1 MSYLVE
7 IRWHARGGQGAVTAS
22 KLLAES
28 ALLEDKYVQA
38 FPEYGAERT
47 GAPIQSF
54 TRLSDSPIDI
64 HSQVTKP
71 DIVLVLDETLIGA
84 VDVTAGLKEGGKI
97 IVNTAEDANVIKEE
111 LNANEDQPVYTVN
124 ANKISREEMG
134 KVIPNTPMIGALI
147 KATSVVNVDKVID
160 TIEEEFG
167 KKFTPAVLEGNIEAV
182 KRAYDEVK
190 STAD

>member
-1 MSYLVE
+1 MSELVE

-54 TRLSDSPIDI
+54 TRLSDRPIDI

-97 IVNTAEDANVIKEE
+97 IVNTAEDAQVVKEE
-111 LNANEDQPVYTVN
+111 LEAKEDQPVYTVN

-160 TIEEEFG
+160 MIEEEFG
-167 KKFTPAVLEGNIEAV
+167 KKFAPAILEGNIKAV

-190 STAD
+190 STAN

>member
-1 MSYLVE
+1 MSELVE

-54 TRLSDSPIDI
+54 TRLSDRPIDI

-71 DIVLVLDETLIGA
+71 DIVLVFDETLIGA

-97 IVNTAEDANVIKEE
+97 IVNTEEDAEVIKDELGAEE
-111 LNANEDQPVYTVN
+111 DKLVYTVN

-167 KKFTPAVLEGNIEAV
+167 KKFAPAVLEGNIKAV

-190 STAD
+190 STVN